1 MKKLTNSFFLEKKD
15 SELKDI
21 ENLKD
26 KFDRNIIYYLINN
39 NLSLSNEFLSYFKNP
54 KLVNNKDIFGNTQ
67 YSILYGNK
75 KLIIFLSYL
84 KILIF
89 LILSVAKDYH

>member
-54 KLVNNKDIFGNTQ
+54 KLVNNKDIFGNYPIF
-67 YSILYGNK
+67 YSLRK
-75 KLIIFLSYL
+75 QKLIIFLSYL